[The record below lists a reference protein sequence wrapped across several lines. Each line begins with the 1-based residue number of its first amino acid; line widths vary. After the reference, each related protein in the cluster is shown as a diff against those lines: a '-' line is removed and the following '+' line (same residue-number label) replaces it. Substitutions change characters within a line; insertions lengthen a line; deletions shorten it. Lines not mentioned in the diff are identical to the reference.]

1 MSKKSHP
8 YQGLV
13 DKFHHREIKEYQ
25 PDVIFEEYQDFT
37 LRITDGVV
45 CVQSKI
51 RFREISE
58 TENSQK
64 QIIREQPFDMVKSD
78 PSLDAIKC
86 FHSGGGCVVDTP
98 VFEWCK
104 PELEEDENIPILEI
118 EDDRR
123 NYGFDKFISEFF
135 GGNLSLVTDPAR
147 FVGRGF

>member
-1 MSKKSHP
+1 MSKKSHH

-25 PDVIFEEYQDFT
+25 PDTISEEYQSDAISKEYQSDIIFEEYQDFS
-37 LRITDGVV
+37 LRITDGVA
-45 CVQSKI
+45 CIQSKI
-51 RFREISE
+51 RFTEISE
-58 TENSQK
+58 TENS
-64 QIIREQPFDMVKSD
+64 D
-78 PSLDAIKC
+78 KC
-86 FHSGGGCVVDTP
+86 FHSGGGRVVDTP

-123 NYGFDKFISEFF
+123 NYGFDKFIFEFF